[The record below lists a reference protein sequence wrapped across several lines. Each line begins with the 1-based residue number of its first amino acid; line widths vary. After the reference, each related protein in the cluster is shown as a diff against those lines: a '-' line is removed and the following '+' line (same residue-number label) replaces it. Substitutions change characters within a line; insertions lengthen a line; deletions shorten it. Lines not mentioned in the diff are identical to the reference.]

1 MGQEPNRVT
10 LRPVP
15 AALQRF
21 AIYETKTKLYIVGST
36 NDGTSCR
43 LLKIDRA
50 HPTMLEAP
58 LVEDDDA
65 EYSDAQIKEVLLML
79 DDGNKSTAN
88 KGQGLVQVASAFGIV
103 GLVRFLE
110 GYYLILI
117 TKRKLVANIGGH
129 MIYKIEDTSLYPISN
144 PSSNPAP
151 HPCESKYLK
160 IFQNVDLSSNFYF
173 SYSYDLTLSLQCQM
187 RSNPNHTPSC
197 TKFIWNEH
205 LLQDLKGR
213 VNDRWIL
220 HITHGF
226 IGQYNISVFGRP
238 IYMTLIGR
246 RSKEFAGT
254 RFLKRGSNDEGHV
267 ANEVETEQVVHDAS
281 TTIHDSGRY
290 TSFLQLRGSVPS
302 FWSQDLSQV
311 IKPGIIIDR
320 ASPFST
326 PAALHFASCFKRFGA
341 PITCLNL
348 VKKREKHP
356 RESLLS
362 VELEA
367 SIAYLNQFLPPEH
380 HIRYIHKDM
389 HHINRKKS
397 VNLIEIL
404 EKVVDDCIKATGFFH
419 NGPELYCHKLQPNP
433 DYKAVG
439 GYGYRNGY
447 VGRDQTGILR
457 VNCVDCLDRTNAAQF
472 IAGKCALGYQLY
484 ALGLLSEPKLPFDC
498 DAVRILEEGYEDL
511 GDTLAIQ
518 YGGSQLVHRVQTY
531 RKIAPMANQGR
542 DLLQTIQRY
551 YRNAFTDTDKQMAIN
566 VFLGVF
572 KPKEGTTDIW
582 DLPTDYYLHHTLA
595 RVPPVPSDLSHTKW
609 WTESLLRALPLPH
622 CQART
627 ESQSASPQTHL
638 TPLNNKINTYSFDE
652 VYKTCELTDFDSTLS
667 RNLLRTIENNES
679 PFVVKEKQ
687 PKLKKKVNHVRV
699 AIVGSPVPNGE
710 DTGSSEEVSSDEETP
725 SHQMFDSGQSL
736 GTSET
741 MPNPTEVTT
750 MEAYGFEL
758 KDPKKEDMVLYEG
771 YATLYSHMLASVP
784 SLCELTP
791 QAAKDELAKWEPKH
805 LYKGSV
811 FSIEPPIVSLKDEAI
826 YEEAARVAQT
836 GVVLSPGKESM
847 DLYTT
852 YVRGYLI

>member
-1 MGQEPNRVT
+1 MVEECKRGILQPVT
-10 LRPVP
+10 
-15 AALQRF
+15 AALQPVTAALQKIVLYR
-21 AIYETKTKLYIVGST
+21 AINKLYVVGSIDDHT
-36 NDGTSCR
+36 YHR
-43 LLKIDRA
+43 ILKIDRTA
-50 HPTMLEAP
+50 SHGDACSFVEEDEGGEYTEIEMKELIRVLDQCTVDGRGLE
-58 LVEDDDA
+58 
-65 EYSDAQIKEVLLML
+65 K
-79 DDGNKSTAN
+79 
-88 KGQGLVQVASAFGIV
+88 VATAFGIV
-103 GLVRFLE
+103 GC
-110 GYYLILI
+110 
-117 TKRKLVANIGGH
+117 VANIGGH
-129 MIYKIEDTSLYPISN
+129 MIYEIEDTSFYPISN
-144 PSSNPAP
+144 PSSNPA

-173 SYSYDLTLSLQCQM
+173 SYSYDLSLSLQCQM
-187 RSNPNHTPSC
+187 RSNPNHAPSC
-197 TKFIWNEH
+197 MKFVWNEH

-213 VNDRWIL
+213 VNDR
-220 HITHGF
+220 
-226 IGQYNISVFGRP
+226 S
-238 IYMTLIGR
+238 IYVTMIGR

-254 RFLKRGSNDEGHV
+254 RFLKRGANDEGHV

-281 TTIHDSGRY
+281 TTLHDSGRY

-311 IKPGIIIDR
+311 IKPGITIDR

-348 VKKREKHP
+348 VKRNSK
-356 RESLLS
+356 ESPLS

-380 HIRYIHKDM
+380 HIRYVHKDM
-389 HHINRKKS
+389 SHIFRDTS
-397 VNLIEIL
+397 MDVMSIL
-404 EKVVDDCIKATGFFH
+404 ETVVEHSFKATGFFH

-457 VNCVDCLDRTNAAQF
+457 VNCVDCLDRTNTAQF

-498 DAVRILEEGYEDL
+498 DAVRILERAYEDL
-511 GDTLAIQ
+511 GDTVAVQ

-531 RKIAPMANQGR
+531 DRSAQFVTKGR

-595 RVPPVPSDLSHTKW
+595 RVPLKCVEPQELSHTKW
-609 WTESLLRALPLPH
+609 WSESLLRSLPLPH
-622 CQART
+622 LQVERKLVGNIKNKNEQNQFKRT
-627 ESQSASPQTHL
+627 ASMD
-638 TPLNNKINTYSFDE
+638 SFDE
-652 VYKTCELTDFDSTLS
+652 VYKTFELTDFDSLLS
-667 RNLLRTIENNES
+667 WNFAQTMQSHTDTS
-679 PFVVKEKQ
+679 PFVAKEKWQ
-687 PKLKKKVNHVRV
+687 PPATVTK
-699 AIVGSPVPNGE
+699 PNLP
-710 DTGSSEEVSSDEETP
+710 DPSTLCSS
-725 SHQMFDSGQSL
+725 
-736 GTSET
+736 
-741 MPNPTEVTT
+741 TEQTDYGGITT

-758 KDPKKEDMVLYEG
+758 KEPSSEDMRLYER
-771 YATLYSHMLASVP
+771 YACLHSHMLTKSEL
-784 SLCELTP
+784 SSCEPTP
-791 QAAKDELAKWEPKH
+791 QSARDELAKWEPKH

-811 FSIEPPIVSLKDEAI
+811 FSIEPPTVSLKDEAI

-836 GVVLSPGKESM
+836 GVKLHPPGKESM
-847 DLYTT
+847 EQYMLYVKLASKQLPQYAKGRATADMFFT
-852 YVRGYLI
+852 